1 MSLMNDAISDITP
14 IKIEEAADRAYIFE
28 LAMQPKTPHS
38 LSCIHFAFL
47 SLRP

>member
-14 IKIEEAADRAYIFE
+14 IKIAADRAYIFE